1 MVKQCYQI
9 CQFLVGQKLENATF
23 ESFSTNMFVPKENL
37 HDSELLNVLTL
48 AKNNQ
53 NTKEL
58 LVQSLSKLVFSIL

>member
-1 MVKQCYQI
+1 
-9 CQFLVGQKLENATF
+9 
-23 ESFSTNMFVPKENL
+23 MFVPKENL